1 MGISFIA
8 DIGRWKNM
16 TKFIGFGLWI
26 LVVIGLFFTVKFTV
40 QSLFDYIILVW
51 VSGILV
57 ALPIL
62 SWKGDK

>member
-1 MGISFIA
+1 
-8 DIGRWKNM
+8 M
-16 TKFIGFGLWI
+16 TKFIGFGLWV

-62 SWKGDK
+62 SWKEDK